1 MIYTYGLE
9 RHSRHKQEKLMLVV
23 VAKGSGAKDGGVYE
37 DVGGTGCADADA
49 EVAAGE
55 EVRRRIALEGR
66 SICWR
71 FPGRP

>member
-55 EVRRRIALEGR
+55 EVRRALLSGGRRICWEFSGR
-66 SICWR
+66 S
-71 FPGRP
+71 